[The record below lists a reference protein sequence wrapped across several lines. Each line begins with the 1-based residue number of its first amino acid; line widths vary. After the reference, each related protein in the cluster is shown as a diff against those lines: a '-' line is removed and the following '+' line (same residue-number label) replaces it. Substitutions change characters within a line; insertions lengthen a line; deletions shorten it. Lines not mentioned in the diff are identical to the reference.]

1 MFDMHYDLLSVA
13 YCCYLKKDYSYLEEW
28 CKAYRDNNVRG
39 VVCNLY
45 FMSLDE
51 MKEELHPDYYREDV
65 SVCEMFRISTN
76 IIRKM
81 LPDTELMFS
90 IEGCDFLEVS
100 DLEEL
105 YDLGLRNILPVWNNK
120 NEYGSGNRSQDGL
133 TEKGE
138 KLLDKAIELG
148 ISIDLS
154 HANRKTFDETVSY
167 LKEKREAGE
176 EFFVMASH
184 SNVRKICER
193 ERNLE
198 DDQILAMKE
207 LDGLVGIFSNRN
219 FIVPNEIKEQ
229 ATQEEKE
236 AYHLSHIEHVVDLI
250 GVDHV
255 GVATDDMDFCKEAD
269 YEYGEVQIYP
279 YKEIAS
285 NLRRVLEKRYDN
297 FEVAKIM
304 YGNMRDRYD
313 RINNRLTKRRNM

>member
-39 VVCNLY
+39 VVGNLY
-45 FMSLDE
+45 FMSVDE

-65 SVCEMFRISTN
+65 SVCDMFRVSTN
-76 IIRKM
+76 IIKEM
-81 LPDTELMFS
+81 LPDTEFMFS

-105 YDLGLRNILPVWNNK
+105 YNLGLRNILPVWNNQ
-120 NEYGSGNRSQDGL
+120 NEYGSGNRSQEGL
-133 TEKGE
+133 TEKGK
-138 KLLDKAIELG
+138 KLLDKAISLG

-154 HANRKTFDETVSY
+154 HANRETFDDVISY
-167 LKEKREAGE
+167 LKEKKKAGE

-184 SNVRKICER
+184 SNARSICDR

-198 DDQILAMKE
+198 DDQILAIKE
-207 LDGLVGIFSNRN
+207 LDGLVGVFSNRN
-219 FIVPNEIKEQ
+219 FIVPNEIKNQ
-229 ATQEEKE
+229 VTQEEKE
-236 AYHLSHIEHVVDLI
+236 AYHLSHIEHVVNLI

-255 GVATDDMDFCKEAD
+255 GVATDDMDFCKDAD

-285 NLRRVLEKRYDN
+285 NLRRVLGKRYEN

-304 YGNMRDRYD
+304 YGNMKDRYD
-313 RINNRLTKRRNM
+313 RINNRLMKGRNM

>member
-39 VVCNLY
+39 VVGNLY
-45 FMSLDE
+45 FMSVDE
-51 MKEELHPDYYREDV
+51 MREELHPNYYREDV
-65 SVCEMFRISTN
+65 SVCDMFRVSTN
-76 IIRKM
+76 IIKEM
-81 LPDTELMFS
+81 LPDTEFMFS

-105 YDLGLRNILPVWNNK
+105 YNLGLRNILPVWNNQ
-120 NEYGSGNRSQDGL
+120 NEYGSGNRSQEGL
-133 TEKGE
+133 TEKGK
-138 KLLDKAIELG
+138 KLLDKAISLG

-154 HANRKTFDETVSY
+154 HANRETFDDVISY
-167 LKEKREAGE
+167 LKEKKEAGE

-184 SNVRKICER
+184 SNARSICDR

-198 DDQILAMKE
+198 DDQILAIKE
-207 LDGLVGIFSNRN
+207 LDGLVGVFSNRN
-219 FIVPNEIKEQ
+219 FIVPNEIKNQ
-229 ATQEEKE
+229 VTQEEKE
-236 AYHLSHIEHVVDLI
+236 AYHLSHIEHVVNLI

-255 GVATDDMDFCKEAD
+255 GVATDDMDFCKDAD

-285 NLRRVLEKRYDN
+285 NLRRVLGKRYEN

-304 YGNMRDRYD
+304 YGNMKDRYD
-313 RINNRLTKRRNM
+313 RINNRLMKGRNM

>member
-28 CKAYRDNNVRG
+28 CKAYRDNNVQG

-45 FMSLDE
+45 FMSVDE
-51 MKEELHPDYYREDV
+51 MREELHPNYYREDV
-65 SVCEMFRISTN
+65 SVCDMFRISTN
-76 IIRKM
+76 IIKEM
-81 LPDTELMFS
+81 LPETEFMFS

-105 YDLGLRNILPVWNNK
+105 YNLGLRNILPVWNNQ
-120 NEYGSGNRSQDGL
+120 NEYGSGNRSQEGL
-133 TEKGE
+133 TEKGK
-138 KLLDKAIELG
+138 KLLDKAISLG

-154 HANRKTFDETVSY
+154 HANRETFDDVISY
-167 LKEKREAGE
+167 LKEKKEAGE

-184 SNVRKICER
+184 SNARSICDR

-198 DDQILAMKE
+198 DDQILAIKE

-219 FIVPNEIKEQ
+219 FIVPNEIKDRV
-229 ATQEEKE
+229 TQEEKE
-236 AYHLSHIEHVVDLI
+236 TYHLRHIEHVVDLI
-250 GVDHV
+250 GIDHV
-255 GVATDDMDFCKEAD
+255 GVATDDMNFCKDAD

-285 NLRRVLEKRYDN
+285 NLRRVLGRRYEN

-304 YGNMRDRYD
+304 YGNMKDRYD
-313 RINNRLTKRRNM
+313 RINNRLMKGRNM

>member
-39 VVCNLY
+39 VVGNLY
-45 FMSLDE
+45 FMSVDE
-51 MKEELHPDYYREDV
+51 MKEELHPNYYREDV
-65 SVCEMFRISTN
+65 SVCDMFRVSTN
-76 IIRKM
+76 IIKEM
-81 LPDTELMFS
+81 LPETEFMFS

-105 YDLGLRNILPVWNNK
+105 YNLGLRNILPVWNNQ
-120 NEYGSGNRSQDGL
+120 NEYGSGNRSQEGL
-133 TEKGE
+133 TEKGK
-138 KLLDKAIELG
+138 KLLDKAISLG

-154 HANRKTFDETVSY
+154 HANRETFDDVISY
-167 LKEKREAGE
+167 LKEKKEAGE

-184 SNVRKICER
+184 SNARSICDR

-198 DDQILAMKE
+198 DDQILAIKE
-207 LDGLVGIFSNRN
+207 LDGLVGVFSNRN
-219 FIVPNEIKEQ
+219 FIVPNEIKDWV
-229 ATQEEKE
+229 TQEEKE
-236 AYHLSHIEHVVDLI
+236 AYHLSHIEHVVNLI

-279 YKEIAS
+279 YGEIAS
-285 NLRRVLEKRYDN
+285 NLRRVLGKRYEN

-304 YGNMRDRYD
+304 YGNMKDRYD
-313 RINNRLTKRRNM
+313 RINNRLMKGRNM

>member
-39 VVCNLY
+39 VVGNLY

-76 IIRKM
+76 IIKKM
-81 LPDTELMFS
+81 LPDTEFMFS

-105 YDLGLRNILPVWNNK
+105 YNLGLRNILPVWNNQ
-120 NEYGSGNRSQDGL
+120 NEYGSGNRSQEGL
-133 TEKGE
+133 TEKGK
-138 KLLDKAIELG
+138 KLLDKAISLG

-154 HANRKTFDETVSY
+154 HANRETFDDVISY
-167 LKEKREAGE
+167 LKEKKEAGE

-184 SNVRKICER
+184 SNARSICDR

-198 DDQILAMKE
+198 DDQILAIKE
-207 LDGLVGIFSNRN
+207 LDGLVGVFSNRN
-219 FIVPNEIKEQ
+219 FIVPNEIKNQ
-229 ATQEEKE
+229 VTQEEKE
-236 AYHLSHIEHVVDLI
+236 AYHLSHIEHVVNLI

-255 GVATDDMDFCKEAD
+255 GVATDDMDFCKDAD

-279 YKEIAS
+279 YGEIAS
-285 NLRRVLEKRYDN
+285 NLRRVLGKRYEN

-304 YGNMRDRYD
+304 YGNMKDRYD
-313 RINNRLTKRRNM
+313 RINNRLMKGRNM

>member
-39 VVCNLY
+39 VVGNLY
-45 FMSLDE
+45 FMSVDE

-65 SVCEMFRISTN
+65 SVCDMFRVSTN
-76 IIRKM
+76 IIKEM
-81 LPDTELMFS
+81 LPDTEFMFS

-105 YDLGLRNILPVWNNK
+105 YNLGLRNILPVWNNQ
-120 NEYGSGNRSQDGL
+120 NEYGSGNRSQEGL
-133 TEKGE
+133 TEKGK
-138 KLLDKAIELG
+138 KLLDKAISLG

-154 HANRKTFDETVSY
+154 HANRETFDDVISY
-167 LKEKREAGE
+167 LKEKKEAGE

-184 SNVRKICER
+184 SNARSICDR

-198 DDQILAMKE
+198 DDQILAIKE
-207 LDGLVGIFSNRN
+207 LDGLVGVFSNRN
-219 FIVPNEIKEQ
+219 FIVPNEIKDWV
-229 ATQEEKE
+229 TQEEKE
-236 AYHLSHIEHVVDLI
+236 AYHLSHIEHVVNLI

-279 YKEIAS
+279 YGEIAS
-285 NLRRVLEKRYDN
+285 NLRRVLGKRYEN

-304 YGNMRDRYD
+304 YGNMKDRYD
-313 RINNRLTKRRNM
+313 RINNRLTKGRNM

>member
-13 YCCYLKKDYSYLEEW
+13 YCCYLKGDYSYLEEW

-39 VVCNLY
+39 VVGNLY

-51 MKEELHPDYYREDV
+51 MKEELHPNYYREDV
-65 SVCEMFRISTN
+65 SVCDMFRISTN
-76 IIRKM
+76 IIKEM

-90 IEGCDFLEVS
+90 IEGCDFLDVS

-105 YDLGLRNILPVWNNK
+105 YDMGLRNILPVWNNQ
-120 NEYGSGNRSQDGL
+120 NEYGSGNRSQEGL
-133 TEKGE
+133 TEKGK
-138 KLLDKAIELG
+138 KLLDKAISLG

-154 HANRKTFDETVSY
+154 HANRETFDDVISY
-167 LKEKREAGE
+167 LKEKKEAGE

-184 SNVRKICER
+184 SNARSICNR
-193 ERNLE
+193 ERNLD
-198 DDQILAMKE
+198 DDQIIAIKE

-219 FIVPNEIKEQ
+219 FIVPNEIKDQ

-255 GVATDDMDFCKEAD
+255 GVATDDMDFCKDAD

-279 YKEIAS
+279 YGEIAS
-285 NLRRVLEKRYDN
+285 NLRRVLGKRYEN

-304 YGNMRDRYD
+304 YGNMKDRYD
-313 RINNRLTKRRNM
+313 RINNRLMKGRNM

>member
-45 FMSLDE
+45 FMSVDE
-51 MKEELHPDYYREDV
+51 MREELHPNYYREDV
-65 SVCEMFRISTN
+65 SVCDMFRISTN
-76 IIRKM
+76 IIKEM
-81 LPDTELMFS
+81 LPETEFMFS

-105 YDLGLRNILPVWNNK
+105 YDMGLRNILPVWNNQ
-120 NEYGSGNRSQDGL
+120 NEYGSGNRSQEGL
-133 TEKGE
+133 TEKG
-138 KLLDKAIELG
+138 KRLLDKAISLG

-154 HANRKTFDETVSY
+154 HANRETFDDVISY
-167 LKEKREAGE
+167 LKEKKKAGE

-184 SNVRKICER
+184 SNARSICDR

-198 DDQILAMKE
+198 DDQILAIKE
-207 LDGLVGIFSNRN
+207 LDGLVGVFSNRN
-219 FIVPNEIKEQ
+219 FIVPNEIKDQ
-229 ATQEEKE
+229 VTQEEKE
-236 AYHLSHIEHVVDLI
+236 AYHLSHIEHVINLI

-255 GVATDDMDFCKEAD
+255 GVATDDMDFCKDAD

-279 YKEIAS
+279 YGEIAS
-285 NLRRVLEKRYDN
+285 NLRRVLGKRYGN

-304 YGNMRDRYD
+304 YGNMKDRYD
-313 RINNRLTKRRNM
+313 RINNRLMKGRNM